1 MRPRATRV
9 SEGSH
14 DMGHG
19 MGHDLGRNIAFLT
32 RLRQIADA
40 CEPGAECPTSALA
53 LFNIYLARLYARLD
67 IGQSNRPTH
76 KARAEADSTL
86 AELRLDVLRIEVAS
100 ARVCADV
107 FAAIRYHIEMARRA
121 LAIRITRDDDTQ
133 DDWLDGAAVRP
144 SATVLIFD
152 ARFRVARH
160 DRMLPLAKELEKVCA
175 DVRKTLHASLV
186 ALQWIWCPEL
196 ACKLPSPCGRVEKS
210 QRDFSGRGHARA
222 APHPEICSVQ
232 SNQTARFPARK
243 FRPSRKGRVRKAKGR
258 PVEPDALSGVVP
270 SCQ

>member
-1 MRPRATRV
+1 
-9 SEGSH
+9 
-14 DMGHG
+14 MGHG

-152 ARFRVARH
+152 GRFAAHGTIACCRSKPRNGS
-160 DRMLPLAKELEKVCA
+160 CA
-175 DVRKTLHASLV
+175 NSQ
-186 ALQWIWCPEL
+186 LQCQ
-196 ACKLPSPCGRVEKS
+196 ACKASDDPI
-210 QRDFSGRGHARA
+210 A
-222 APHPEICSVQ
+222 CSR
-232 SNQTARFPARK
+232 TG
-243 FRPSRKGRVRKAKGR
+243 KG
-258 PVEPDALSGVVP
+258 D
-270 SCQ
+270 

>member
-1 MRPRATRV
+1 
-9 SEGSH
+9 
-14 DMGHG
+14 MGHG

-152 ARFRVARH
+152 RHFRGARH
-160 DRMLPLAKELEKVCA
+160 DRMLPLEAPQREPRGQPTTMPSLQSVGRSHGMFA
-175 DVRKTLHASLV
+175 DR
-186 ALQWIWCPEL
+186 E
-196 ACKLPSPCGRVEKS
+196 G
-210 QRDFSGRGHARA
+210 
-222 APHPEICSVQ
+222 
-232 SNQTARFPARK
+232 
-243 FRPSRKGRVRKAKGR
+243 
-258 PVEPDALSGVVP
+258 
-270 SCQ
+270 

>member
-1 MRPRATRV
+1 M
-9 SEGSH
+9 
-14 DMGHG
+14 
-19 MGHDLGRNIAFLT
+19 GRNIAFLT

-40 CEPGAECPTSALA
+40 CEPGAECPTSAVA

-152 ARFRVARH
+152 SA
-160 DRMLPLAKELEKVCA
+160 
-175 DVRKTLHASLV
+175 
-186 ALQWIWCPEL
+186 
-196 ACKLPSPCGRVEKS
+196 
-210 QRDFSGRGHARA
+210 FSRR
-222 APHPEICSVQ
+222 
-232 SNQTARFPARK
+232 TARSHAAARSPATGAARTATYDAK
-243 FRPSRKGRVRKAKGR
+243 PAKRRTIPWHVRGQRRVI
-258 PVEPDALSGVVP
+258 ESGAATRA
-270 SCQ
+270 